1 MIGNHEVRIIMAVIG
16 NMETI
21 SILLNYNIILYIFT
35 GQTWLILYKEATN
48 AYITINGNNKV
59 FVIGIEPV
67 LFRIKVL
74 KKYLDIVFYVSYLK
88 ASLISMKILQ
98 WDRNQLQ
105 DCDSRVSIIRN
116 DRELFIVILIE
127 ITSTIKLRNYNTYL
141 LKESTI
147 QFWCWRLEYL
157 NSTII
162 NSI

>member
-1 MIGNHEVRIIMAVIG
+1 MAVIG

-35 GQTWLILYKEATN
+35 DQTWLILYKEATN

-98 WDRNQLQ
+98 
-105 DCDSRVSIIRN
+105 
-116 DRELFIVILIE
+116 
-127 ITSTIKLRNYNTYL
+127 
-141 LKESTI
+141 
-147 QFWCWRLEYL
+147 
-157 NSTII
+157 
-162 NSI
+162 

>member
-35 GQTWLILYKEATN
+35 DQTWLILYKEATN

-88 ASLISMKILQ
+88 ASLISMEILQ

-116 DRELFIVILIE
+116 DRELFIVMLIE

>member
-1 MIGNHEVRIIMAVIG
+1 MIGNHEVGIIMAVID
-16 NMETI
+16 NIKTI
-21 SILLNYNIILYIFT
+21 SIFLNYNITLYIFT
-35 GQTWLILYKEATN
+35 DQTWLILYEEATN

-116 DRELFIVILIE
+116 DRELFIVMLIE

>member
-116 DRELFIVILIE
+116 DRELFIVMLIE